1 MLILTAT
8 LSPHTHQVVLF
19 QIVHTIMSELGPVI
33 HGLESQGRA
42 LTARALSAR
51 AGETE
56 RINFLCGTQS
66 LRHENQLH
74 LLDYSDETGVL
85 DKTVY
90 LHPQGEIW

>member
-1 MLILTAT
+1 
-8 LSPHTHQVVLF
+8 
-19 QIVHTIMSELGPVI
+19 MSDLGPVI

-56 RINFLCGTQS
+56 KINFLCGTQS
-66 LRHENQLH
+66 LRHENQVH

-90 LHPQGEIW
+90 LHPQGEIWYQPGYTEVVHKISMYDRAHIYSN

>member
-1 MLILTAT
+1 
-8 LSPHTHQVVLF
+8 
-19 QIVHTIMSELGPVI
+19 MSDLGPVI

-56 RINFLCGTQS
+56 KINFLCGTQS
-66 LRHENQLH
+66 LRHENQVH

-90 LHPQGEIW
+90 LHPQGEIWYEPAYRDVAHKILIYDHACINHP

>member
-1 MLILTAT
+1 
-8 LSPHTHQVVLF
+8 
-19 QIVHTIMSELGPVI
+19 MSDLGPVI

-56 RINFLCGTQS
+56 KINFLCGTQS
-66 LRHENQLH
+66 LRHENQVH

-85 DKTVY
+85 DKIIY
-90 LHPQGEIW
+90 LHPQGEIWYEPAYTEVVHKIFQV